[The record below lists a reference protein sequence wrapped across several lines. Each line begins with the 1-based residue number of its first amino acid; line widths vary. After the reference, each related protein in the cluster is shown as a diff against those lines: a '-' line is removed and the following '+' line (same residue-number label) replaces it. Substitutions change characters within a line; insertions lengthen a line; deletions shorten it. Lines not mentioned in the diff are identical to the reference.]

1 MAHSTSLNPYN
12 YLEKEFVIPFSMER
26 NRLHSSWGHGAAKRP
41 SCLLNTA
48 LSDWET
54 HAMATVPHWEA
65 QTATGNDTF
74 SFSSPSQP
82 LGSSRG
88 NGGQQLLALTP
99 CRITPTGSRQQP
111 AQRENKGSS
120 FSLFFRNLDSS
131 MHKQPLGLVATM
143 ATGYPSLSNYVNPD
157 HRASCPFPVQAPSP
171 PAAHLT
177 SGQL

>member
-12 YLEKEFVIPFSMER
+12 YLEKVFVVPFSMER

-54 HAMATVPHWEA
+54 HARATVPHWEA
-65 QTATGNDTF
+65 QTATGHDTF

-88 NGGQQLLALTP
+88 HGGQQLLALTP
-99 CRITPTGSRQQP
+99 CHITPTGSRSNWLRERTKAALLASSLETLTPYCISSPSDWLLPWQLVTHLCPIMSTQTTGPPVHFLSKRPARQQP
-111 AQRENKGSS
+111 I
-120 FSLFFRNLDSS
+120 
-131 MHKQPLGLVATM
+131 
-143 ATGYPSLSNYVNPD
+143 
-157 HRASCPFPVQAPSP
+157 
-171 PAAHLT
+171 
-177 SGQL
+177 